1 MVTVERKREAVIFL
15 RNREVSERRSC
26 QLILLARSTCQYTIK
41 RQSDEEFESQIKEL
55 AFANPRYGYR
65 RVHALLRRRGQLV
78 NRKRVVRIWQKF
90 SLQVP
95 RLKRKKKQLR
105 EPQPTT
111 PKATYPNEVWTYD
124 FVFDRD
130 AAGRRLKLLTLM
142 DEFTREGLAIRVGR
156 SFKATQVKEVL
167 RQVGA
172 QSKFPQ
178 FMRSDNGSEFI
189 AGIIKEFLAENN
201 IKAAY
206 IEPGSPWQNGKG
218 ESFNGKFRDEC
229 LRMEIFGNWREAE
242 VVAEKWRKFYNGERP
257 HSSLGYQ
264 TPNEFRL
271 DWEKRQRLSKY
282 ESRKKLA
289 SLMALG
295 LGS

>member
-1 MVTVERKREAVIFL
+1 VVTVERKREAVVFL
-15 RNREVSERRSC
+15 KTKEVSERRSC
-26 QLILLARSTCQYTIK
+26 QLILLARSTCQYRIK
-41 RQSDEEFESQIKEL
+41 REPDKEFEAEVKEL

-65 RVHALLRRRGQLV
+65 RVHALLKRGGQKV
-78 NRKRVVRIWQKF
+78 NRKRVVRVWKKF
-90 SLQVP
+90 DLQVP
-95 RLKRKKKQLR
+95 RSKKTRKRRR
-105 EPQPTT
+105 EPQPMMSE
-111 PKATYPNEVWTYD
+111 ALCPNEVWTYD

-156 SFKATQVKEVL
+156 SFKAAQVKDVL
-167 RQVGA
+167 REVGA
-172 QSKFPQ
+172 RRGFPQ
-178 FMRSDNGSEFI
+178 FLRSDNGSEFI
-189 AGIIKEFLAENN
+189 AGIIKEFLAEKN
-201 IKAAY
+201 IRAAY

-242 VVAEKWRKFYNGERP
+242 VIAEKWRKFYNSERP

-264 TPNEFRL
+264 TPDEFKR
-271 DWEKRQRLSKY
+271 DWEKRQRLLRN
-282 ESRKKLA
+282 ETRKKLA
-289 SLMALG
+289 SPMAQG